1 MSLVKTLNMKQ
12 GALYEVIVTTMDVNH
27 QPHAAPMGVR
37 VLKENLFSMR
47 SYGETKTLNNLKA
60 TRHGFLNIVHDVEP
74 FFYCLFKPSQ
84 LSFDWIMEFPRL
96 KRAFAWIYFK
106 VHDVI
111 EKEGYYEIMCS
122 ALDAHIKRVRARPRC
137 RAESSL
143 LEALIH
149 YTRIKYYE
157 SIKRKDKIAELRSL
171 IYHHLDI
178 VERTGWP
185 KLKRMAEELKQKIS

>member
-1 MSLVKTLNMKQ
+1 MKQ
-12 GALYEVIVTTMDVNH
+12 GALYEVIVTTMNVNK

-37 VLKENLFSMR
+37 VLKEDFFSMR
-47 SYGETKTLNNLKA
+47 SYGETRTLNNLKI
-60 TRHGFLNIVHDVEP
+60 TRHGFLNIVCDVES
-74 FFYCLFKPSQ
+74 FFNCLFKPYR
-84 LSFDWIMEFPRL
+84 LSFDWVMGFPRL

-106 VHDVI
+106 VHDVM
-111 EKEGYYEIMCS
+111 EKEGYYKIMCS
-122 ALDAHIKRVRARPRC
+122 ALGVHIKRVKARPLC

-157 SIKRKDKIAELRSL
+157 SIKREDKIAELRGL
-171 IYHHLDI
+171 INHHLDI

-185 KLKRMAEELKQKIS
+185 KLKRMVEELKRKVS